1 MKRIKLYTLIV
12 AWTSPILLVFTW
24 LMLLTGLGTFKGTQ
38 LGRVTLGILRPAAAG
53 KLHTVWLPLAV
64 GLLSY
69 LHGIFGLQI
78 LVHRW
83 RLIKH
88 KRAWEIGVFVLGAAL
103 LLQFLLLYWG

>member
-1 MKRIKLYTLIV
+1 MKRVKVYTLIV
-12 AWTSPILLVFTW
+12 AWTSPVLLVLTW
-24 LMLLTGLGTFKGTQ
+24 LMLLTGLGTFKGT
-38 LGRVTLGILRPAAAG
+38 LLSRATLGLLRGATAG

-69 LHGIFGLQI
+69 LHGILGLQ
-78 LVHRW
+78 LLLHRW

-88 KRAWEIGVFVLGAAL
+88 KTAWEVGLFVLGAIL